1 MLETGAVDPTTSSTS
16 NLAGT
21 SEESSKGA
29 DLGEIVDYV
38 TAYAKQETIG
48 PMKGAGRWLAFG
60 TAAAFMLGIGLL
72 IVLLGLLRL
81 LQTEWEWAASGS
93 WSWIAY
99 LVVAVVCMIVLA
111 VTLSRIKRDQ
121 LNKDPF

>member
-16 NLAGT
+16 NPAA
-21 SEESSKGA
+21 SSQESSNGA

-48 PMKGAGRWLAFG
+48 PLKGAGRWLAFG
-60 TAAAFMLGIGLL
+60 TASAFVLGIGLML
-72 IVLLGLLRL
+72 VLLGLLRL
-81 LQTEWEWAASGS
+81 LQTEWEWSASGS

-99 LVVAVVCMIVLA
+99 LVVAVVCIIVLA